1 MWPALAAGHGA
12 HTVRPSSKLLV
23 ARVYCYWVL
32 KAERLSFLQCMKFG
46 ILMCDLCAQEIDT
59 ALGVHALLFM
69 QLWALRGC
77 AAQALC
83 ATAL

>member
-46 ILMCDLCAQEIDT
+46 ILMCDLCAPEIDT
-59 ALGVHALLFM
+59 ALVHAPLFM
-69 QLWALRGC
+69 CTALRLC
-77 AAQALC
+77 AAQPLC

>member
-23 ARVYCYWVL
+23 ARVYCYWLL

-46 ILMCDLCAQEIDT
+46 ILMCDLCAQDRHCSR
-59 ALGVHALLFM
+59 ARSSLYA
-69 QLWALRGC
+69 ALR
-77 AAQALC
+77 LC
-83 ATAL
+83 AQHRRCVPRPYKA

>member
-46 ILMCDLCAQEIDT
+46 ILMCDLCAPEIDT
-59 ALGVHALLFM
+59 ALVHAPLYA
-69 QLWALRGC
+69 ALRLC
-77 AAQALC
+77 AAQTLC